1 LCPTDVVASS
11 GDCVLMRVAAI
22 PGSSLRWYRSPHDH
36 PEVNP
41 VIFTSEKMDY
51 KQVDGRYFVAASRDE
66 EKNLL
71 IRDVKSTDAAHF
83 TVREEFSG
91 QSAHVSLVVIGKF
104 PPFSFICY
112 LF

>member
-1 LCPTDVVASS
+1 
-11 GDCVLMRVAAI
+11 
-22 PGSSLRWYRSPHDH
+22 
-36 PEVNP
+36 
-41 VIFTSEKMDY
+41 MDY